1 MAATVKRIV
10 PVTRNQGVAVPGLVQ
25 CGMWVD
31 ALVLVAATAQTYT
44 FPTGASIFRIS
55 ALAGDIWINF
65 GVTAAAPGANNV
77 AGNAPILLKTSAGA
91 VFLAKPD
98 SATTMSVLSTP
109 GTTIS
114 IEAFS

>member
-1 MAATVKRIV
+1 MAASVKRIV
-10 PVTRNQGVAVPGLVQ
+10 PITRNQGVAVPGLVQ

-31 ALVLVAATAQTYT
+31 DLVLVAATAQTYT
-44 FPTGASIFRIS
+44 FPANSSIYRIS

-65 GVTAAAPGANNV
+65 GITALAPVANNI
-77 AGNAPILLKTSAGA
+77 AGNGPILLKTSAGA
-91 VFLAKPD
+91 VFFSKPD
-98 SATTMSVLSTP
+98 SATSMSVLSTP